1 MSANAKQINDPA
13 WSSGFKMPT
22 TIAVTT
28 IGQLTVSTV
37 NLNDAAVSKTNVYE
51 TCVFYP
57 NGDSSVAGRWASEA
71 EALTKHV
78 DIVKHE
84 VSHIV
89 ARLDLHVVGA

>member
-1 MSANAKQINDPA
+1 
-13 WSSGFKMPT
+13 MPST
-22 TIAVTT
+22 VAVTT
-28 IGQLTVSTV
+28 IGRLTVSTV
-37 NLNDAAVSKTNVYE
+37 NLNDAALSKANIYE

-57 NGDSSVAGRWASEA
+57 HGDSSVVGRWATEA

-89 ARLDLHVVGA
+89 ARLDLYVAEKAPG